1 MRKEGEPPPLAPQ
14 PCPAGPARQ
23 SSPAQPSRDGLEAC
37 KENWCLGGGA
47 SAARRTGAPG
57 CRRRCC
63 VMVPTWTPAFCPPS
77 RCQRRRT
84 PELREAGFGVRN
96 PHDRKG
102 NRAKGWAMRLP
113 RLLSSPSP
121 KHFNFFSPS
130 RLRPGKSE
138 GGEGRR
144 LHEPPRV
151 AAEPLFSPL
160 GQKRHRGPKSPPCP
174 NPRPLPAPAA
184 KYNAPESSFSPQLP
198 NTRSPCLACKRV
210 SSKGQ
215 KALLFFLLTRSARC
229 HGV

>member
-1 MRKEGEPPPLAPQ
+1 
-14 PCPAGPARQ
+14 
-23 SSPAQPSRDGLEAC
+23 
-37 KENWCLGGGA
+37 
-47 SAARRTGAPG
+47 
-57 CRRRCC
+57 
-63 VMVPTWTPAFCPPS
+63 MVPTWTPAFCPPS

-102 NRAKGWAMRLP
+102 KRAKGWAMRLP
-113 RLLSSPSP
+113 RLLSPPSP

-174 NPRPLPAPAA
+174 NPPPTARSGCQIQCSRILLLPSAPKHSQPLLGLQKGFLEGA
-184 KYNAPESSFSPQLP
+184 KGTFIFLTYPLSPVPWSLEDQAG
-198 NTRSPCLACKRV
+198 RWFWRRYCKNIYI
-210 SSKGQ
+210 
-215 KALLFFLLTRSARC
+215 FLI
-229 HGV
+229 